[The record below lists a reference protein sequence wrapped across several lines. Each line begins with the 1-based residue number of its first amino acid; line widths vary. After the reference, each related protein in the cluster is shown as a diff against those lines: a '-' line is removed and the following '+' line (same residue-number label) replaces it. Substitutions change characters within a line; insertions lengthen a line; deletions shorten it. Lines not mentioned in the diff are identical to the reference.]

1 MQWVPVPPGSR
12 THIIN
17 GPQSAMKS
25 DRREQ
30 MELDFGYVTQ
40 EYICSMNTLNI
51 DVPGPCPQALTPGRA
66 RMQSVH
72 MSCSQE
78 CKTRVEFIHIKNH
91 THTAILFSSTVI
103 EGSSEEKC

>member
-1 MQWVPVPPGSR
+1 MQWVPVPPGFH

-51 DVPGPCPQALTPGRA
+51 ALTPGRA

-78 CKTRVEFIHIKNH
+78 CKTRVEFIHI
-91 THTAILFSSTVI
+91 
-103 EGSSEEKC
+103 GS